1 MVNMDCICVVMSV
14 FPLLKD
20 MEDWII
26 GYVQLEEAEILKEGE
41 VMWRPEETD
50 WKKKVD
56 FLLSHKLKAF
66 GEHRLRIRYTLGKD
80 GKDIIDRYERALI
93 ECGADLVLR
102 GLSDKIK
109 DMSDEE
115 KLVFM
120 NGMIE
125 QASLY

>member
-1 MVNMDCICVVMSV
+1 
-14 FPLLKD
+14 
-20 MEDWII
+20 MEK
-26 GYVQLEEAEILKEGE
+26 EEDL
-41 VMWRPEETD
+41 MWRPDDSD

-56 FLLSHKLKAF
+56 FLLLHKLKAF

-115 KLVFM
+115 KLLFV
-120 NGMIE
+120 NSMIK
-125 QASLY
+125 QASFYETL

>member
-1 MVNMDCICVVMSV
+1 MSV

-120 NGMIE
+120 NGMIK